1 MVHVRQPDQCL
12 HIRLTSRPTVISAT
26 RADAF
31 SNARVKLYPC
41 TQVLRVA
48 NESIFR
54 AAGWKPVY
62 ANMTFSLDT
71 TSLLLIYR
79 IETFFTYQSVGL

>member
-1 MVHVRQPDQCL
+1 MP
-12 HIRLTSRPTVISAT
+12 AT

-31 SNARVKLYPC
+31 SNARVKIYPG
-41 TQVLRVA
+41 TQVLQVA

-54 AAGWKPVY
+54 AAGWEPVH

>member
-1 MVHVRQPDQCL
+1 MP
-12 HIRLTSRPTVISAT
+12 AT

-31 SNARVKLYPC
+31 SNARVKLYPG

-54 AAGWKPVY
+54 AAGWEPVH

-71 TSLLLIYR
+71 TSLLSIHCIGMLSHI
-79 IETFFTYQSVGL
+79 SL

>member
-1 MVHVRQPDQCL
+1 MP
-12 HIRLTSRPTVISAT
+12 AT

-31 SNARVKLYPC
+31 SNARVKLYPG

-54 AAGWKPVY
+54 AAGWEPVH
-62 ANMTFSLDT
+62 ANMTFSFDT
-71 TSLLLIYR
+71 TSLLSIHCIGMLSHI
-79 IETFFTYQSVGL
+79 SL

>member
-1 MVHVRQPDQCL
+1 MP
-12 HIRLTSRPTVISAT
+12 AT

-31 SNARVKLYPC
+31 SKARVKIYPG

-54 AAGWKPVY
+54 AAGWEPVH

-71 TSLLLIYR
+71 TSLLSIHCIGMLSHI
-79 IETFFTYQSVGL
+79 SL

>member
-1 MVHVRQPDQCL
+1 MA
-12 HIRLTSRPTVISAT
+12 IISAT

-31 SNARVKLYPC
+31 SNARVKIYPG

-54 AAGWKPVY
+54 AAGWKPVH
-62 ANMTFSLDT
+62 ANMTFSVDT
-71 TSLLLIYR
+71 TSPLSIHCIGMLSHISL
-79 IETFFTYQSVGL
+79 